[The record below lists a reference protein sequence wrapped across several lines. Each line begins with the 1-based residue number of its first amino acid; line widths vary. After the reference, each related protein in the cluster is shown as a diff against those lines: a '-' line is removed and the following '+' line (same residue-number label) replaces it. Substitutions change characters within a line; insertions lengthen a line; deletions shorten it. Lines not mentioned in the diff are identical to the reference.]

1 MDESILINRIYLGES
16 ERQTESNS
24 ESIHITDLKRELQ
37 KKLNGYLSQDKRKGL
52 TDISVITMDELIEKL
67 VISRWKCCYCK
78 ESIKLLYKHNHLKNP
93 VIESNIIRGSETESR
108 IVSTGKNNNHTDRDF
123 KQWTLD
129 RINNN
134 LEHSNKNTVVACL
147 KCNLDRRR
155 KNFHAYTFTKNLSI
169 QKLYI

>member
-16 ERQTESNS
+16 E
-24 ESIHITDLKRELQ
+24 SIHTTDLKRELQ

-52 TDISVITMDELIEKL
+52 TDISLITIDELIEKL
-67 VISRWKCCYCK
+67 VISRLKCCYCR
-78 ESIKLLYKHNHLKNP
+78 ESIKLLYKHNHPKNQ
-93 VIESNIIRGSETESR
+93 VIESNIMTGTETESR

-134 LEHSNKNTVVACL
+134 LDHSDKNTVVACL

-155 KNFHAYTFTKNLSI
+155 KNFHAYTFTKNLCI
-169 QKLYI
+169 RKL